1 LKKKKIVLLLCAFL
15 IFLDINIISSQT
27 QKTNK
32 KINQD
37 IKITP
42 KEFEYSK
49 PQKAESPSYFILL
62 LKTFLILLVF
72 GVGVYYIFKYI
83 SKKQGFLPVS
93 TNIIKLI
100 STVPVGTNR
109 FVQLIEVGTHYYL
122 IGSTESGITLLS
134 EISDNESINMIKI
147 QQNKVKP
154 MQANVTF
161 FQFIKDLIGHIPGKK
176 GEEISKIRFGFLKR
190 QKERLKNMNKNK
202 KL

>member
-1 LKKKKIVLLLCAFL
+1 M
-15 IFLDINIISSQT
+15 
-27 QKTNK
+27 
-32 KINQD
+32 
-37 IKITP
+37 
-42 KEFEYSK
+42 
-49 PQKAESPSYFILL
+49 
-62 LKTFLILLVF
+62 F